1 LKNIRLLS
9 WIIFLLIVVMGVP
22 ITKDW
27 LLQQGHR
34 KIFTAAARPTNFVYV
49 TNSVT
54 GCFGATVGTFSK
66 CAYNL
71 HVNPTAGN
79 LAVIQATWQSS
90 TATAA
95 FACTNNGSWTAIGS
109 PKAGVGANAGFQGQM
124 FYVAS
129 LGTGA
134 NPELCTLTISSPVSF
149 MSWEYTGYSYSGT
162 LSSLDG
168 TPQYSNTPASGGI
181 ATISGLTTAGSSDL
195 ISASCLGVVS
205 TCTVGSGYTARD
217 DTNAC
222 ANSSGSTSSC
232 GGGTT
237 GNSFVANTGQLIEE
251 KTGIAAGAQSATFGT
266 GTTDDVILGLVAF

>member
-1 LKNIRLLS
+1 MNGS
-9 WIIFLLIVVMGVP
+9 
-22 ITKDW
+22 
-27 LLQQGHR
+27 HR

-54 GCFGATVGTFSK
+54 GCFGSTVGTFSK

-79 LAVIQATWQSS
+79 LAVIQATWQSA
-90 TATAA
+90 TATAS

-109 PKAGVGANAGFQGQM
+109 PKAGVGAAAGFQGQM

-129 LGTGA
+129 LVAGA
-134 NPELCTLTISSPVSF
+134 SPELCTLTISSPVSF
-149 MSWEYTGYSYSGT
+149 MSWEYTEYSYSGT

-168 TPQYSNTPASGGI
+168 TPQYSTTPASGGV

-195 ISASCLGVVS
+195 ISASCLGVTS
-205 TCTVGSGYTARD
+205 TCTVGAGYTARN

-222 ANSSGSTSSC
+222 ADSSGSAASC
-232 GGGTT
+232 GGGGTT
-237 GNSFVANTGQLIEE
+237 GNSFVGVTGQLIEE
-251 KTGIAAGAQSATFGT
+251 KTGIGAGAQSATFGT